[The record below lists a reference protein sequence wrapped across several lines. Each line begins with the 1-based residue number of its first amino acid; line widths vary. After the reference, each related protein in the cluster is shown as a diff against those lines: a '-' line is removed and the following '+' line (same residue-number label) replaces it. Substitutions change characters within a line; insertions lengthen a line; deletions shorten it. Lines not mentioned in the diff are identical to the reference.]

1 MQKISACSAR
11 KIETQMATITL
22 AKSGAILQT
31 VSLSK
36 ERTTLG
42 RRTYNDIVID
52 APGISAEH
60 AVIVTSHQ
68 ESCFEDIGST
78 NGSLI
83 NGQPSRIH
91 FLEDG
96 DVIELAGYTLTYRAD
111 MDANAD
117 ALAGSAAAK
126 PSDKAAAARLHARKP
141 GKHHAAH
148 LKPATIK
155 ITSGPHAGREVALT
169 KVLTTIGQPGIQ
181 VAAFTINAEGCSL
194 THVEGP
200 AYPSVNGVSIGRD
213 SRLLAH
219 NDIIAICGA
228 EAVFCV
234 EDE

>member
-1 MQKISACSAR
+1 
-11 KIETQMATITL
+11 MATLTL
-22 AKSGAILQT
+22 AKKGSALHTIT
-31 VSLSK
+31 LSK

-42 RRTYNDIVID
+42 RRTFNDIVID

-60 AVIVTSHQ
+60 AVIITSHH

-91 FLEDG
+91 FLQDQ
-96 DVIELAGYTLTYRAD
+96 DVITLGGYTLTYHADVDADTKTDAATDTLERRCNKSSDTVRARTHSHK
-111 MDANAD
+111 M
-117 ALAGSAAAK
+117 
-126 PSDKAAAARLHARKP
+126 
-141 GKHHAAH
+141 GKQHSPH

-155 ITSGPHAGREVALT
+155 ITSGPHAGKEVALT

-200 AYPSVNGVSIGRD
+200 AFPSVNGASIGRG
-213 SRLLAH
+213 SHLLVH
-219 NDIIAICGA
+219 NDLIAMCGA
-228 EAVFCV
+228 EAVFV
-234 EDE
+234 ATTAEEN

>member
-1 MQKISACSAR
+1 
-11 KIETQMATITL
+11 MATLTL
-22 AKSGAILQT
+22 AKKDTVLQNIA
-31 VSLSK
+31 LSK

-42 RRTYNDIVID
+42 RRTFNDIVID

-60 AVIVTSHQ
+60 AVIVTSHH

-91 FLEDG
+91 FLQDQ
-96 DVIELAGYTLTYRAD
+96 DVIALAGYTLTYHAD
-111 MDANAD
+111 PQTGTDTDAADANNGK
-117 ALAGSAAAK
+117 LPGS
-126 PSDKAAAARLHARKP
+126 SDVRSRVNIV
-141 GKHHAAH
+141 GKQRSAH

-155 ITSGPHAGREVALT
+155 ITSGPHAGKEVALT

-200 AYPSVNGVSIGRD
+200 VYPSVNGVSIGR
-213 SRLLAH
+213 SSHLLAH
-219 NDIIAICGA
+219 NDLITICGA
-228 EAVFCV
+228 EAVFCGNAY
-234 EDE
+234 

>member
-1 MQKISACSAR
+1 
-11 KIETQMATITL
+11 MATITL
-22 AKSGAILQT
+22 AKKGVTLQT
-31 VSLSK
+31 ITLLK

-91 FLEDG
+91 FLEDR
-96 DVIELAGYTLTYRAD
+96 DVIELAGYTLTYHAD
-111 MDANAD
+111 LDTDAGTDSAENL
-117 ALAGSAAAK
+117 ALKSRN
-126 PSDKAAAARLHARKP
+126 KAARPHAHKA
-141 GKHHAAH
+141 GQHHAAH
-148 LKPATIK
+148 LKPATLK

-169 KVLTTIGQPGIQ
+169 KVLTTIGQPGVQ

-194 THVEGP
+194 THVDGP

-219 NDIIAICGA
+219 QDVIAICGT
-228 EAVFCV
+228 EAVFCA
-234 EDE
+234 DDT